1 MSHGLPCRWE
11 ILKRA
16 REAAERSVA
25 LRETLD
31 KKEKEVESLE
41 QELDRVRIFDI
52 SQSFKTKEMVIFIH
66 I

>member
-1 MSHGLPCRWE
+1 MLLRWE

-41 QELDRVRIFDI
+41 QELDRVRKED
-52 SQSFKTKEMVIFIH
+52 QSPN
-66 I
+66 